1 MANPAY
7 STRYRLPDGRL
18 AINVTENKTLTAAE
32 SGLVQNVTVAN
43 VTVTIPATATQGEWT
58 IRDGGVKTPNGPAGA
73 IASPAYPKVDPNAS
87 DTIAGFNVSGTAADG
102 KYLYTATS
110 GTLQG
115 REGDEVTVQN
125 TGATDGGVVI
135 SAKGDWLRE
144 A

>member
-43 VTVTIPATATQGEWT
+43 ITVTYPATATQGVWT
-58 IRDGGVKTPNGPAGA
+58 VRDGGVKSANGPAGA
-73 IASPAYPKVDPNAS
+73 ISTPAFPKVDPDNA
-87 DTIAGFNVSGTAADG
+87 DTFAGFNVSGTAADG
-102 KYLYTATS
+102 KYLYTAANT
-110 GTLQG
+110 G
-115 REGDEVTVQN
+115 REGDEVTIAN
-125 TGATDGGVVI
+125 TGATNGGLVV
-135 SAKGDWLRE
+135 SSKGDWLRE